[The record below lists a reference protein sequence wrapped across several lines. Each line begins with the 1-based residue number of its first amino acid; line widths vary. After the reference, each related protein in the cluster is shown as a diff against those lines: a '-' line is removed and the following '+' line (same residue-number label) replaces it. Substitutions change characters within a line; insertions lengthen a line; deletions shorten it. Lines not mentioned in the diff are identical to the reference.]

1 MWHKVRK
8 MFMGSSPQSHDRL
21 DDSDNSK
28 DEGALL
34 QRGYLKPLPATS
46 LLNSENRQH
55 LLQQLWENS
64 LLPQAQYEQYF
75 LEPLKSC
82 ISLMQRLPATSG
94 GHHAVPGGMV
104 DYSLKIVVFASRLSR
119 GYMLPPGA
127 SAEEQSAQSAAW
139 GAVIFYCAL
148 FHSLSS
154 LRNIEGELL
163 NGEVWHPGISVP
175 DQPYRF
181 RFRPTV
187 PSGAGEGLRAMLG
200 MRLLPGEVI
209 RWLSK
214 TPHALDSLLS
224 FIRGDVE
231 NASVI
236 FQIVK
241 DAIQHAGGNS
251 QEVPDELAVVAS
263 GITPVQVSEDTPGA
277 ADSLESSSSALKSS
291 TELTSGASL
300 SSAVNVQEQEPLSGS
315 LTSALDES
323 SVAPVVDTGQQEDEK
338 AIREVMS
345 LLGLGTAPAAREEV
359 EQELA
364 PRPECS
370 EIMSGTLS
378 DLVRCPDEGASGV
391 SEVNPP
397 EPSPSVADLNEDTR
411 EVNGIKETF
420 KIRPQATAGVSW
432 HNSLF
437 TAAADVDL
445 TPGSSFNGDPHP
457 QFARVGGEFNAWSWA
472 QVRAGYQQSLDH
484 NEGSAF
490 TAGIGISPF
499 DVVHLDLTGLVGTD
513 RTYGAVAQLSVTF

>member
-1 MWHKVRK
+1 
-8 MFMGSSPQSHDRL
+8 
-21 DDSDNSK
+21 
-28 DEGALL
+28 
-34 QRGYLKPLPATS
+34 
-46 LLNSENRQH
+46 
-55 LLQQLWENS
+55 
-64 LLPQAQYEQYF
+64 
-75 LEPLKSC
+75 
-82 ISLMQRLPATSG
+82 
-94 GHHAVPGGMV
+94 
-104 DYSLKIVVFASRLSR
+104 
-119 GYMLPPGA
+119 
-127 SAEEQSAQSAAW
+127 
-139 GAVIFYCAL
+139 
-148 FHSLSS
+148 
-154 LRNIEGELL
+154 
-163 NGEVWHPGISVP
+163 
-175 DQPYRF
+175 
-181 RFRPTV
+181 
-187 PSGAGEGLRAMLG
+187 MLG

-263 GITPVQVSEDTPGA
+263 GIIPVQVSEDTPGA

-291 TELTSGASL
+291 AGLTSGASL

-345 LLGLGTAPAAREEV
+345 LLGLGTAPAAGEEV

-397 EPSPSVADLNEDTR
+397 EPSPSVADLNEDYGKQFISWLSAQIISGSISVNTRDAQLHIVGGLLFLPAPGIFFSFMKDKSYPASLKSDVQRGFERQGLHFMQKGKGVFSCHKYEDEHKKGRYEKISGYLIRSKSIYGTRPIPDDSVFLFVSNGNRR
-411 EVNGIKETF
+411 EV
-420 KIRPQATAGVSW
+420 
-432 HNSLF
+432 
-437 TAAADVDL
+437 
-445 TPGSSFNGDPHP
+445 
-457 QFARVGGEFNAWSWA
+457 
-472 QVRAGYQQSLDH
+472 
-484 NEGSAF
+484 
-490 TAGIGISPF
+490 
-499 DVVHLDLTGLVGTD
+499 
-513 RTYGAVAQLSVTF
+513 